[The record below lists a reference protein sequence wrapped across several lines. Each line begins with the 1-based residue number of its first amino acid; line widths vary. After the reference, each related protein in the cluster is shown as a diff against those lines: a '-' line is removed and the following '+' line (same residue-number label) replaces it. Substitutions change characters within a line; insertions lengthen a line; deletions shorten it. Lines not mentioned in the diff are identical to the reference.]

1 MNSDTLLWVAFFTIL
16 VAFPLVS
23 YFCYTVGKSTGEKDH
38 SPNKTKVVHEYKTST
53 DYNRLWKLLHEGR
66 SVITIS
72 NVPWSHYVTAA
83 ELKYNTIYGCGEQID
98 LKKKTD
104 FTEED
109 FCMTCKL
116 ARLVYLDQI
125 DKYETYL
132 T

>member
-83 ELKYNTIYGCGEQID
+83 ELKGS
-98 LKKKTD
+98 
-104 FTEED
+104 
-109 FCMTCKL
+109 KL
-116 ARLVYLDQI
+116 
-125 DKYETYL
+125 T
-132 T
+132 

>member
-1 MNSDTLLWVAFFTIL
+1 MSWVYSFAISMVVIVLLLIAW
-16 VAFPLVS
+16 
-23 YFCYTVGKSTGEKDH
+23 YVGYNKGLEGNKRGEH
-38 SPNKTKVVHEYKTST
+38 SLDKMKVVHEYKTST